1 MLRWITVK
9 FRRQGFGLVRCRL
22 YTRVLIILIEHLLV
36 PLHRRLHERACR
48 FGLFGQISIESS
60 LITDGSSY
68 VDILRVRFRV
78 VAMLRRVDRLVS
90 GIRVLVSLLL
100 RLRGESNSVL
110 IEFVRAQGCLLLLSH
125 PITSCSRSI

>member
-1 MLRWITVK
+1 MLI
-9 FRRQGFGLVRCRL
+9 
-22 YTRVLIILIEHLLV
+22 

-48 FGLFGQISIESS
+48 LGLFRHISIESS

-78 VAMLRRVDRLVS
+78 IAMLRRVDRLVS
-90 GIRVLVSLLL
+90 GIRILMSLLL
-100 RLRGESNSVL
+100 RLRGEGNSVL
-110 IEFVRAQGCLLLLSH
+110 MEFVRAQGGLLLLSH